1 MIVKPQFIDTK
12 RSGIANGTRRCTWIS
27 LGWEIDF
34 MSRLGWGSR
43 KKREDQ
49 MERRREDG
57 VEGGNARRNI

>member
-43 KKREDQ
+43 NKRGS
-49 MERRREDG
+49 DG
-57 VEGGNARRNI
+57 EEEGRWG